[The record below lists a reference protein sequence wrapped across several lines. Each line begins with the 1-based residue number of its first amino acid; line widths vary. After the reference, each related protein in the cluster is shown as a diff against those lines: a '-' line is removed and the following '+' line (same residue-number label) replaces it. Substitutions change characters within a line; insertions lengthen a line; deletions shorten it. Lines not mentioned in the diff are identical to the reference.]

1 MDKSDIMYISQLV
14 RLAQNN
20 DSNAFAELYAL
31 TYKKT
36 YNYARHYLRDDY
48 LAQDALQDIY
58 IHALK
63 NLNKLNDPSLFI
75 AWLNR
80 ISFNVCYDMSVKL
93 KTNHAEISNPDVM
106 EQVIDDYIGANPEET
121 ALKNDEH
128 KLVHEA
134 LNTLPFLEAQ
144 VIVMRFFNNMKIDD
158 VADTL
163 DISRSTVKRHIASA
177 EKNIRKYMK
186 G

>member
-1 MDKSDIMYISQLV
+1 MYISQLV

-58 IHALK
+58 VNALK
-63 NLNKLNDPSLFI
+63 NLSKLNDPTLFI

-80 ISFNVCYDMSVKL
+80 ISFNVCYDMSIKL
-93 KTNHAEISNPDVM
+93 RTNSAEISDPDIM
-106 EQVIDDYIGANPEET
+106 EQITDTYIDANPEAS
-121 ALKNDEH
+121 ALKNDEIKRIH
-128 KLVHEA
+128 DALEA
-134 LNTLPFLEAQ
+134 LPFLEEQ
-144 VIVMRFFNNMKIDD
+144 VIVMRFFNDMKIDD

-163 DISRSTVKRHIASA
+163 DISRSTVKRYIASA
-177 EKNIRKYMK
+177 KKNMKNYMK